1 MTSGNKQRGRII
13 DERTSKAL
21 TERQAKRKII
31 EEAEDFAKLITERLG
46 L

>member
-1 MTSGNKQRGRII
+1 MTSGNQQRGRVI
-13 DERTSKAL
+13 DERTRREL
-21 TERQAKRKII
+21 TNRQAKRKII